1 MIIIIKTWIT
11 QVPGLI
17 DDYHHQNLENPGIP
31 GLIDDFHCQNLDAFA
46 FLNVFVLGVMPC
58 LAGPLRAAMPCLAGP
73 LGAAGHAV
81 CLAYRSD
88 S

>member
-1 MIIIIKTWIT
+1 MLVVLWLLQATTIWRGCVAFALLPRI
-11 QVPGLI
+11 
-17 DDYHHQNLENPGIP
+17 
-31 GLIDDFHCQNLDAFA
+31 FAFA